1 MWIKNCWY
9 VAGFAQDVGHKLL
22 ARKFLNQAVI
32 LWRTSQNELVA
43 MEDRCPHRLL
53 PLSIGELV
61 QDEDQIQCG
70 YHGLRFNAQGAC
82 THVPGQ
88 DALPRARV
96 KLFPVAER
104 HALVWIWLGT
114 PELADADLIP
124 DLHWLDA
131 PGWTPTTGYHH
142 MKADYRLL
150 TDNLLDL
157 SHETYVHRET
167 IGNAAVAD
175 APVVTS
181 VDSGLVVRAHREM
194 PNIDPPPFFAL
205 MLNHTGK
212 IDRWQIAVYM
222 PPGINMTDV
231 GAYPV
236 GTDREKAAIFRV
248 LHLLTPETEHSTHY
262 FWAVCRN
269 FRLDDTALGAGLTK
283 AIVHTFDE
291 DQRILEIQDRCL
303 QAEGMP
309 QVPQAAVKVDIAPMQ
324 GRRILNDV
332 IKREQDDPRFC
343 VRPIALA
350 DDARVAQPPR
360 VAAE

>member
-9 VAGFAQDVGHKLL
+9 IAGFAQEVGQKLL
-22 ARKFLNQAVI
+22 ARKLLNQAVI
-32 LWRTSQNELVA
+32 LWRTSQNKLVA
-43 MEDRCPHRLL
+43 MEDRCPHRLV
-53 PLSIGELV
+53 PLSLGEIV
-61 QDEDQIQCG
+61 QDQVQCG
-70 YHGLRFNAQGAC
+70 YHGLRFNAQGGC

-88 DALPRARV
+88 DTLPKAAQV

-104 HALVWIWLGT
+104 HALVWLWLGA
-114 PELADADLIP
+114 PELADEDLIP

-131 PGWTPTTGYHH
+131 TGWTPTTGYHH

-167 IGNAAVAD
+167 IGNSAVAD

-194 PNIDPPPFFAL
+194 PNIDPPPFFSL

-212 IDRWQIAVYM
+212 IDRWQIAVFM

-269 FRLDDTALGAGLTK
+269 FRLEDAPLGEGLKK

-291 DQRILEIQDRCL
+291 DQRIVELQDRCL

-309 QVPQAAVKVDIAPMQ
+309 SIPQTAVKVDIAPVQ
-324 GRRILNDV
+324 GRRLLNEL
-332 IKREQDDPRFC
+332 IKREQEDPRAV
-343 VRPIALA
+343 VRPIMLA
-350 DDARVAQPPR
+350 DDARVAQPPAI
-360 VAAE
+360 AAE